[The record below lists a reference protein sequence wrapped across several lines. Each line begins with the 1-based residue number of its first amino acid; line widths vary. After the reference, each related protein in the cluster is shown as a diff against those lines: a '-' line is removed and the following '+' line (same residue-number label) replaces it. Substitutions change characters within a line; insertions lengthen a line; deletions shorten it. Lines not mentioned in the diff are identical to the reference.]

1 MWANYDI
8 SNFPLV
14 FVKFENTI
22 KSDND
27 FNLFLND
34 WINLYN
40 NKKDFIF
47 IFDTSNII
55 NVNIKYCI
63 KMALFIKR
71 LKKLKYQYLQK
82 SIILVKNKYIMNL
95 LDFIF
100 YIQKPVAPVFII
112 NDDYNNNFLDLEE
125 NNIKNKKN
133 IKYIKPGKSIINIL

>member
-1 MWANYDI
+1 MWAIYNID
-8 SNFPLV
+8 NFPLV
-14 FVKFENTI
+14 FVNFDKTI
-22 KSDND
+22 KCDKD
-27 FNLFLND
+27 FDLFLNE

-40 NKKDFIF
+40 NKKNFIF

-71 LKKLKYQYLQK
+71 LKKFKYQYLQK

-112 NDDYNNNFLDLEE
+112 NDEYNESFLKLHEKDV
-125 NNIKNKKN
+125 KYNKK
-133 IKYIKPGKSIINIL
+133 IKYIKPGKSLITLL